1 MENEWDANEI
11 LGIIMDLPFFRKSI
25 FENYNVVNELDTSE
39 E

>member
-1 MENEWDANEI
+1 
-11 LGIIMDLPFFRKSI
+11 MDLPFFRKSI